1 MYWRLLG
8 ELLPYDETAVLEIVE
23 KVSRCVVNVS
33 TVRLVHDVFYQ
44 AVPVKGMGS
53 GTIIDPKGY
62 ILTNNHVIEGARRIE
77 VTLATGEVLPGR
89 LDGSCKSDDIA
100 VIKVEAKDLPAAEL
114 GNSDELRVG
123 QRVFAI
129 GNPFGLAGG
138 PSVTSGVIS
147 AVKRSIKS
155 ERGVIEN
162 LVQTDA
168 AINPGNSGGPL
179 VDIHGKVI
187 AINTAIIPFAQ
198 GIGFAIPVNTAKR
211 CSDEIIVHGMVIRPW
226 LGITGLGLTKEIS
239 AYYGLHVEKGVLV
252 TGIVSDGP
260 ADRAGIIV
268 GDIILRFDG
277 APIDSIEDLRREIHK
292 RSVEE
297 RVGLL
302 ILRGAQRGVV
312 EATLERT
319 P

>member
-77 VTLATGEVLPGR
+77 VTLATGEVSTGR
-89 LDGSCKSDDIA
+89 LEGSCKSDDIA
-100 VIKVEAKDLPAAEL
+100 VIKVEAQGLPAAEL

-147 AVKRSIKS
+147 AVKRSIRSQK
-155 ERGVIEN
+155 GVIEN

-211 CSDEIIVHGMVIRPW
+211 CADEIIVHGMVIRPW
-226 LGITGLGLTKEIS
+226 LGITGLSLTKEIS
-239 AYYGLHVEKGVLV
+239 AYYNLPVEKGVLV
-252 TGIVSDGP
+252 TGLASDGP
-260 ADRAGIIV
+260 ADRAGIIA
-268 GDIILRFDG
+268 GDIILRLDD
-277 APIDSIEDLRREIHK
+277 APTDSIEDLRREIHK
-292 RSVEE
+292 RSVGE

-302 ILRGAQRGVV
+302 ILRDAQRGVV
-312 EATLERT
+312 EAALERT

>member
-1 MYWRLLG
+1 LG
-8 ELLPYDETAVLEIVE
+8 ELLSYDETAVLEIVE
-23 KVSRCVVNVS
+23 KVSRSVVNVS

-62 ILTNNHVIEGARRIE
+62 VLTNNHVIEGARRIE

-89 LDGSCKSDDIA
+89 LAGNCKSDDIA
-100 VIKVEAKDLPAAEL
+100 VIKVKAEDLPVAEL
-114 GNSDELRVG
+114 GDSDELRVG
-123 QRVFAI
+123 QTVFAI

-138 PSVTSGVIS
+138 PTVTAGVIS
-147 AVKRSIKS
+147 AINRSIKS
-155 ERGVIEN
+155 KRGVIEN

-179 VDIHGKVI
+179 VDIHGKVV

-211 CSDEIIVHGMVIRPW
+211 CANEIIVHGMVIRPW
-226 LGITGLGLTKEIS
+226 LGITGLNLTKEVS
-239 AYYGLHVEKGVLV
+239 AYYGLPVKKGVLV
-252 TGIVSDGP
+252 TGTVAGGP
-260 ADRAGIIV
+260 ADRAGIIA
-268 GDIILRFDG
+268 GDIILRIDA
-277 APIDSIEDLRREIHK
+277 APTDSIEDLRREIHK
-292 RSVEE
+292 R
-297 RVGLL
+297 RVGEKVGVL
-302 ILRGAQRGVV
+302 ILRGSHRGVV
-312 EATLERT
+312 EVTLERT